1 MQRVSVLL
9 IAAAMATP
17 PAHGQ
22 DQSWQIDVVATAGT
36 KPEVRLDTAGRPH
49 VAYMIEA
56 FDGGVFHGF
65 KVDGQWAIETVSEGY
80 FYAPLDMTIGP
91 EDDIHI
97 AYHDHDNEDIVYALN
112 SGVDWALEIIAH
124 PGHDGWDGRIALGP
138 SGEVHI
144 VSIDPS
150 QFGSSSGIE
159 WARRGFGNWQVEEI
173 GSGRIPYEFGVALA
187 VSDDGRLHVVY
198 HDGGSGLNA
207 TSPGADLFYA
217 VLSDGDWDIQQ
228 VDIEG
233 DVGKFP
239 SIVLDSAGLPHIT
252 YLDRTGERAGRIKY
266 ASHDGTRWNFDI
278 VDELDDIEIAHIGA
292 RRTTAVALDERD
304 NAYVAYS
311 DKSVLRFAKQME
323 NDWAIE
329 DVTGPLESNQVLAQ
343 FVTLDVEGN
352 GRPHLVF
359 YEIDA
364 AGSSSTGTVYYAV
377 GPEVIEEPTAITE
390 AGGIAPDAF
399 ELGQNY
405 PNPFNPDTVIPY
417 RLARSAEVEI
427 TVYDLAGQLVQVL
440 TQGAHRSGYYETR
453 WDGKDSAGSATAS
466 GLYTLRMR
474 AGGREVQVQK
484 MLLLR

>member
-1 MQRVSVLL
+1 M
-9 IAAAMATP
+9 
-17 PAHGQ
+17 
-22 DQSWQIDVVATAGT
+22 
-36 KPEVRLDTAGRPH
+36 
-49 VAYMIEA
+49 
-56 FDGGVFHGF
+56 
-65 KVDGQWAIETVSEGY
+65 
-80 FYAPLDMTIGP
+80 
-91 EDDIHI
+91 
-97 AYHDHDNEDIVYALN
+97 
-112 SGVDWALEIIAH
+112 
-124 PGHDGWDGRIALGP
+124 
-138 SGEVHI
+138 
-144 VSIDPS
+144 
-150 QFGSSSGIE
+150 
-159 WARRGFGNWQVEEI
+159 
-173 GSGRIPYEFGVALA
+173 
-187 VSDDGRLHVVY
+187 
-198 HDGGSGLNA
+198 
-207 TSPGADLFYA
+207 
-217 VLSDGDWDIQQ
+217 
-228 VDIEG
+228 
-233 DVGKFP
+233 
-239 SIVLDSAGLPHIT
+239 
-252 YLDRTGERAGRIKY
+252 
-266 ASHDGTRWNFDI
+266 
-278 VDELDDIEIAHIGA
+278 
-292 RRTTAVALDERD
+292 ALDERD

-323 NDWAIE
+323 NGWAIE

-390 AGGIAPDAF
+390 AGSIAPDAF